1 MSLSVT
7 SIVQKILIT
16 NYLFSTKLVD
26 ARPKPGT
33 FRFNPDEVVIF
44 PAIFETKVY
53 KMKPS
58 DSEESNENLGI
69 RAFSPNSLGY
79 HLGQILYGFEPSK
92 PFIIDNSGYIKGNV
106 IVGNVEENDANDE
119 DDDQEEEKDNQ
130 LAREFNKAKDMG
142 MVDGFDFIDKK

>member
-1 MSLSVT
+1 M
-7 SIVQKILIT
+7 
-16 NYLFSTKLVD
+16 FSTKSIE
-26 ARPKPGT
+26 ARPKSGIFT
-33 FRFNPDEVVIF
+33 FNPDEVVIF

-58 DSEESNENLGI
+58 DSEESSENLGI
-69 RAFSPNSLGY
+69 RSFSPNSLGY

-92 PFIIDNSGYIKGNV
+92 PFIIDNSGNIKGNV
-106 IVGNVEENDANDE
+106 EEGNEKNEENNDDE
-119 DDDQEEEKDNQ
+119 DQEETNNQ

>member
-92 PFIIDNSGYIKGNV
+92 PFIIDNSGNIKGNV
-106 IVGNVEENDANDE
+106 KEENDANDE
-119 DDDQEEEKDNQ
+119 DDYQEEEDKNNQ
-130 LAREFNKAKDMG
+130 LVREFNKAKDMG